1 MSNTELRQSY
11 NLQKDDNVKLRRDLD
26 TLGRKY
32 DRLLEDFNFAEEDRA
47 LLEDVTEEDLQDL
60 REEHIQSPAQASV

>member
-1 MSNTELRQSY
+1 MLSFGETWILWI
-11 NLQKDDNVKLRRDLD
+11 
-26 TLGRKY
+26 LGY

-60 REEHIQSPAQASV
+60 RAEHIQSPAQASV

>member
-1 MSNTELRQSY
+1 MSSFGETWILW
-11 NLQKDDNVKLRRDLD
+11 
-26 TLGRKY
+26 KY

-47 LLEDVTEEDLQDL
+47 LLEDVTEEDIQDL